1 MLIICLSYHSVVYHH
16 YIALLQTNEERKL
29 QGKNVTIEGLEEQ
42 AFNILVDL
50 GTVDLNPDPDEVT
63 LDSEDDYVLK

>member
-1 MLIICLSYHSVVYHH
+1 M
-16 YIALLQTNEERKL
+16 